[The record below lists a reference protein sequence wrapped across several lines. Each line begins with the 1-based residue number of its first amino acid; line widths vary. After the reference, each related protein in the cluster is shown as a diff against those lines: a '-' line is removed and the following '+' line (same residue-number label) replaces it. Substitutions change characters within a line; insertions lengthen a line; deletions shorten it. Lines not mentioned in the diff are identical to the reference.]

1 MENTLTE
8 IIDKDVFFYLSS
20 TLPPNILSY
29 DHIHSVFFLGFD
41 DNIGQLI
48 EKYYTTQNLTP
59 NIFDEVL
66 SIGFPETTQLIGEG
80 EETYIFSLRKNTSS
94 LLSNV
99 SISDQQFYYCY
110 TKVAKVKCEKVK
122 RGYIQKSIVIIGDNY
137 NPKYYI
143 PFLDEIYSLFFE
155 NHYTP
160 LKEDEISKYIHN
172 NNTKIEKQ
180 LYTPYIINSFFNTL
194 SLYYIIKISSLWEI
208 IITETPLLIVG
219 DSPSKISDIV
229 MIAESLIYPLRC
241 KCDIRPYFSLY
252 DIDFRQY
259 KDNSMLIK
267 TNTPIFGII
276 NPLLAKD
283 FNSLE
288 TLHFDDMFYTELKK
302 TNPTKEKVF
311 KSYEKVIKKEK
322 KYLYVNKNYSTLHP
336 DKQLIQS
343 FYDYLTENNNDM
355 SRLDNYLRMYLIELN
370 NNFMK
375 TFDNFFFT
383 HCKEEITKISFLKQ
397 HFSIYEIFN
406 EKKFFKY
413 IETVSNVFNDKY
425 VHNIERTSKLYAKF
439 IKTKIFNDYLNHIHQ
454 KIKQMNN

>member
-1 MENTLTE
+1 
-8 IIDKDVFFYLSS
+8 
-20 TLPPNILSY
+20 
-29 DHIHSVFFLGFD
+29 
-41 DNIGQLI
+41 
-48 EKYYTTQNLTP
+48 
-59 NIFDEVL
+59 
-66 SIGFPETTQLIGEG
+66 
-80 EETYIFSLRKNTSS
+80 
-94 LLSNV
+94 
-99 SISDQQFYYCY
+99 
-110 TKVAKVKCEKVK
+110 
-122 RGYIQKSIVIIGDNY
+122 
-137 NPKYYI
+137 
-143 PFLDEIYSLFFE
+143 
-155 NHYTP
+155 
-160 LKEDEISKYIHN
+160 
-172 NNTKIEKQ
+172 
-180 LYTPYIINSFFNTL
+180 
-194 SLYYIIKISSLWEI
+194 
-208 IITETPLLIVG
+208 
-219 DSPSKISDIV
+219 

-375 TFDNFFFT
+375 TFDNFFFFFF
-383 HCKEEITKISFLKQ
+383 KEEITKISFLKQ